1 MIEPTQA
8 DDIMSNLQHAPR
20 LGEAY
25 MEEVAE
31 PARLAVPRVSRRPA
45 RWSARRRRD
54 AWFLLIALLV
64 GTVTIIALSG
74 GNTQRPTQAQGAQP
88 GRASLPPSKTQ
99 PGTPS
104 TTTATGTFREYPL
117 PQSNDGL
124 MRLTIDHEGRLWF
137 GEMGRNYL
145 AVFDPRTQT
154 FQQWTPPGGQSGIM
168 GIQVA
173 PDDTIWFAEQYAN
186 YIGHYFPA
194 TGRYQLYPLPT
205 ITVPDPS
212 HAGKTLTLPSAPN
225 DLALD
230 AHGNAWF
237 TELNANTLGRLD
249 THTGFMQ
256 HYPLS
261 AKRSAQALAPYG
273 VTVDPQ
279 GMVWFTEMSGSHI
292 GRLDPATGGIR
303 LFTPPG
309 PNVALMEIA
318 SDTHGVIWATSF
330 SSGLLLSLN
339 PRTGTFTTYNVP
351 STGGNGAGALY
362 GLAITPDDDVWVT
375 VSAGNAIA
383 RLDVATHRFISYRIP
398 TDASLPVGIVVG
410 ANHTL
415 WFTEAGSDKVGMV
428 QS

>member
-1 MIEPTQA
+1 
-8 DDIMSNLQHAPR
+8 MSNIEHAPR
-20 LGEAY
+20 TGEDYARE
-25 MEEVAE
+25 MAE
-31 PARLAVPRVSRRPA
+31 PARLAVPRASRRPA
-45 RWSARRRRD
+45 RSSARRRRD
-54 AWFLLIALLV
+54 AWLLLFALLV
-64 GTVTIIALSG
+64 GTITIVALSG
-74 GNTQRPTQAQGAQP
+74 GNTQRPPQAQGAQP
-88 GRASLPPSKTQ
+88 GRASLPPSKTR
-99 PGTPS
+99 PGAPA

-117 PQSNDGL
+117 PQPNDGL

-145 AVFDPRTQT
+145 AVFDPRPQT
-154 FQQWTPPGGQSGIM
+154 FQQWTPPDGQSGIM

-225 DLALD
+225 DLVLD

-237 TELNANTLGRLD
+237 TELNANALGRLD

-279 GMVWFTEMSGSHI
+279 GMVWFTEPSGSHI

-339 PRTGTFTTYNVP
+339 PRTGTFTAYYVP
-351 STGGNGAGALY
+351 STGGTGAGALY
-362 GLAITPDDDVWVT
+362 GLVVTPDNNVWVT
-375 VSAGNAIA
+375 VSAENAIA
-383 RLDVATHRFISYRIP
+383 RLDVAHAWMSQHIDSPPTVFRPTPVYR
-398 TDASLPVGIVVG
+398 
-410 ANHTL
+410 
-415 WFTEAGSDKVGMV
+415 
-428 QS
+428 